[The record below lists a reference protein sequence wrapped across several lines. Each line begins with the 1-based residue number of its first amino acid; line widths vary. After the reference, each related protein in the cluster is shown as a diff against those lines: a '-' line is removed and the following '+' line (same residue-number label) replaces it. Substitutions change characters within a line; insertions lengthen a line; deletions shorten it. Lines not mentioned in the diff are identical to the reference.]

1 MGCGHDCAVFLAALH
16 DCPPGLPPLRP
27 KVIYD
32 LGANIGIA
40 SLFFASLY
48 PEARVYGF
56 EPLPSN
62 YEHCVRNFKNLPKAQ
77 AFPWAVGGRS
87 EVMAFDCN
95 EDPHGGYLQ
104 ATPGNPKLRPGKP
117 INVQV
122 YSLADLI
129 RVQKLEPPE
138 FLKID
143 VEGAELEVLRGMG
156 EAAQSV
162 KRMFVETHGANLKE
176 ECLKWMRQHGF
187 QIWPSLNPNAL
198 WGDRG

>member
-1 MGCGHDCAVFLAALH
+1 MKI
-16 DCPPGLPPLRP
+16 P
-27 KVIYD
+27 
-32 LGANIGIA
+32 
-40 SLFFASLY
+40 
-48 PEARVYGF
+48 
-56 EPLPSN
+56 
-62 YEHCVRNFKNLPKAQ
+62 
-77 AFPWAVGGRS
+77 
-87 EVMAFDCN
+87 M
-95 EDPHGGYLQ
+95 GGYLQ